1 MSSHS
6 LPSSVFN
13 RGPRIAFDQVQ
24 FSEKYN
30 QQQGRFNVELV
41 ALREQ
46 LNEAETHKELLQRE
60 LQQVREKLDASRIE
74 SMNDSEETISELRKR
89 HDREMQIV
97 MDDNQKLIT
106 ELDMLSE
113 QNRRFHNDRM
123 QTDSEYE
130 ELRTKRS
137 AILQWERQISEVIP
151 YISDKNDALAFLQ
164 ALASKMGEELEF
176 MKHSSKFCY
185 WIRLLRYLEIE
196 KSNLCSLRCIAFDNG
211 QKLAKPEVAKAGQNG
226 IAEFAELV
234 AERNSS
240 QGGHL
245 RGIES
250 NTS

>member
-1 MSSHS
+1 MRERSEEYCRQLQMEARSRTTSDLGSSSS
-6 LPSSVFN
+6 LGVSSDASRLELERLEVSFFGAHFARSPVVN
-13 RGPRIAFDQVQ
+13 RRSRFDFGQVQ

-74 SMNDSEETISELRKR
+74 SMNDSEETLSELRKR
-89 HDREMQIV
+89 HDHEMQIV
-97 MDDNQKLIT
+97 MDDNQKLIS
-106 ELDMLSE
+106 ELEMLSE
-113 QNRRFHNDRM
+113 QNRRFHTERL

-176 MKHSSKFCY
+176 MKHSSKLF
-185 WIRLLRYLEIE
+185 
-196 KSNLCSLRCIAFDNG
+196 
-211 QKLAKPEVAKAGQNG
+211 
-226 IAEFAELV
+226 
-234 AERNSS
+234 
-240 QGGHL
+240 
-245 RGIES
+245 
-250 NTS
+250 